1 MSNTRYRLEKI
12 AVIGPLVDVGNLGI
26 PSGVGYAMGNSH
38 KFLDEEE
45 AQDYLDDGP
54 SIGGALLVPGY
65 TGYRMGKSKRARQ
78 QVRRARRRSEKRA
91 NVLRGTRDLLRSN
104 PQIKANILNTMRS
117 GDITQKR
124 NALDFV
130 KFNKRV
136 KLASDTALDM
146 AESGGLG
153 PQAEAVVSGVN
164 EALQDA
170 GYFAKQ
176 ASDPWNSY
184 ASPLYDRP
192 EEARQHRLDTLLRR

>member
-1 MSNTRYRLEKI
+1 MSNTRHRLEKI

-65 TGYRMGKSKRARQ
+65 TGYRMGKAKRARQ
-78 QVRRARRRSEKRA
+78 QVRRGRRRREKRA
-91 NVLRGTRDLLRSN
+91 NVLRGTQAALSN
-104 PQIKANILNTMRS
+104 AGSKAGILNAMRS
-117 GDITQKR
+117 GNMQQKR
-124 NALDFV
+124 NALEFV

-136 KLASDTALDM
+136 KVASDSALNM